1 MIMRQKPYSTYC
13 TCPVLWDV
21 LSCSS
26 VGLRSLLVSLLEAA
40 EGPSERGDKPSSS
53 TWCDLLLWAFVKYT
67 DTACEGLK
75 ISTTNDLIVGATKQQ
90 RTGCQWAVAWSWD
103 ATEAV
108 IFPPLS
114 FYLWMTQF
122 VHCMA
127 LKLFSW
133 LSLQLLFVLHQ
144 VYLTEWN
151 TSFRPCMAAVQSPG
165 PSHQNTEFTSS
176 QWLYLS
182 NKWTWQNMEVWL
194 PEFGL
199 WFWLVTGL
207 GKY

>member
-1 MIMRQKPYSTYC
+1 MWSWHLMIMRQKPYSTYC

-75 ISTTNDLIVGATKQQ
+75 ISTTNDLIAGATKQQ

-108 IFPPLS
+108 ISPHFH
-114 FYLWMTQF
+114 FIFEW
-122 VHCMA
+122 H
-127 LKLFSW
+127 
-133 LSLQLLFVLHQ
+133 SL
-144 VYLTEWN
+144 YT
-151 TSFRPCMAAVQSPG
+151 
-165 PSHQNTEFTSS
+165 
-176 QWLYLS
+176 
-182 NKWTWQNMEVWL
+182 VWL
-194 PEFGL
+194 LNCFHDSHYNYYL
-199 WFWLVTGL
+199 CCTRFI
-207 GKY
+207 